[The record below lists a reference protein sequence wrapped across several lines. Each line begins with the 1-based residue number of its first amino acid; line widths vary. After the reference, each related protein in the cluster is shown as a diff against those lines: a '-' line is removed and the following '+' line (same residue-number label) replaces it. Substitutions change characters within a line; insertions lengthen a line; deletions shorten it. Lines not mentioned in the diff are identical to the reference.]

1 MFRTFNE
8 GVWFYVYGYLL
19 FGMLSCHMI
28 TMSLPLTVLLYMMS
42 PIPLGLARCCK
53 SRDAFSSESLS
64 ILLDISYF
72 LSACIVV
79 SGFGLPLVLARQ
91 SVVGFLREVF

>member
-1 MFRTFNE
+1 MK
-8 GVWFYVYGYLL
+8 VYGFMFMGIYFLAC
-19 FGMLSCHMI
+19 CHMI
-28 TMSLPLTVLLYMMS
+28 TMSLALTVLLYLMS
-42 PIPLGLARCCK
+42 PIPLGIARCCK

-79 SGFGLPLVLARQ
+79 SGFGLPLVLARHK
-91 SVVGFLREVF
+91 VVGFLREVF